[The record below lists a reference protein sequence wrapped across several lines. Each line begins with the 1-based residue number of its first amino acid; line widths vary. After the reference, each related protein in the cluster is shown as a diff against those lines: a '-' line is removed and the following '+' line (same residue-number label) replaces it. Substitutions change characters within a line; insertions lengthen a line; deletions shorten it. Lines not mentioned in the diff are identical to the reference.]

1 MRILL
6 VDDEPAFAQGLRVT
20 LERHGFEVLVA
31 LDGHE
36 GWTKFVEARP
46 DFVLLDIML
55 PGIDGHSLCRRIR
68 AERPT
73 PIIML
78 TARGAERDRV
88 LGLEAG
94 ADDYIVKPFSGREL
108 VARIRAVQR
117 RASPDAAPTP
127 GHEPVRAGPL
137 YLDPDTRQAHIGS
150 RDLDLTPKEFDLLFH
165 LARHPGLVFA
175 RGDLLRDVWG
185 YGSGGDTRTVDVH
198 VSRLR
203 HKLGDPDLA
212 GIRLDTVWGRGY
224 RLRVST
230 VRHA

>member
-6 VDDEPAFAQGLRVT
+6 VDDEPAFAHGLRVT
-20 LERHGFEVLVA
+20 LERHGFEVIVA
-31 LDGHE
+31 LDGDE
-36 GWTKFVEARP
+36 GWARFAEARP

-55 PGIDGHSLCRRIR
+55 PGVDGHTLCRRIR

-117 RASPDAAPTP
+117 RASPDAAPAP
-127 GHEPVRAGPL
+127 AREPVRAGPL
-137 YLDPDTRQAHIGS
+137 LVDPDTNQARIGG
-150 RDLDLTPKEFDLLFH
+150 RELDLTPKEFDLLLH
-165 LARHPGLVFA
+165 LARRPGVVFA

-185 YGSGGDTRTVDVH
+185 YGPGGDTRTVDVH

-203 HKLGDPDLA
+203 DKLGDPELT